1 MKKKRETLF
10 PFGDEMRLRLRKM
23 KLTVL
28 LILLV
33 MASFGNGFSQVTLSL
48 HFNKANI
55 HDVLGS
61 IEKKTDYIF
70 LYKDNILDDSKEIS
84 VDFEDAKFEEVIK
97 SVSN

>member
-33 MASFGNGFSQVTLSL
+33 MASFGNGFRR
-48 HFNKANI
+48 
-55 HDVLGS
+55 
-61 IEKKTDYIF
+61 
-70 LYKDNILDDSKEIS
+70 
-84 VDFEDAKFEEVIK
+84 
-97 SVSN
+97 